1 MARNKF
7 QLEFKGFEELSKRL
21 EELGGDL
28 RETTEKA
35 LQNTH
40 DYIMPKLHSDM
51 KKHHRTGNTEGT
63 IIDEAKVVWTGD
75 IASVDVGFNIAQ
87 GGLAS
92 IFLMYGTP
100 RHKPNH
106 PGTTADKQLYN
117 DIYGRKTR
125 KEVAELPEKTCS
137 RAISKRLGG

>member
-7 QLEFKGFEELSKRL
+7 QLEFKGFGELCKRL

-40 DYIMPKLHSDM
+40 DHITPKLHEDM
-51 KKHHRTGNTEGT
+51 VRHHRTGNTEGSIT
-63 IIDEAKVVWTGD
+63 DDAKIEWNGD
-75 IASVDVGFNIAQ
+75 IASIKVGFYISN

-100 RHKPNH
+100 RHKP
-106 PGTTADKQLYN
+106 DRQLYN
-117 DIYGRKTR
+117 DIYGTKTK
-125 KEVAELPEKTCS
+125 KEVAELQEKTFS

>member
-1 MARNKF
+1 MARKKF

-21 EELGGDL
+21 EELGGNL

-40 DYIMPKLHSDM
+40 AHITPKLHADM
-51 KKHHRTGNTEGT
+51 AKHHRTGITERN
-63 IIDEAKVVWTGD
+63 IVDDAKVEWSGD
-75 IASVDVGFNIAQ
+75 IASIKVGFNIAK

-100 RHKPNH
+100 RHKP
-106 PGTTADKQLYN
+106 DKQLYD
-117 DIYGRKTR
+117 DIYGNATK
-125 KEVAELPEKTCS
+125 KEVAELQEKTFS

>member
-7 QLEFKGFEELSKRL
+7 QLEFKGFEEFAKRL

-35 LQNTH
+35 LKETH
-40 DYIMPKLHSDM
+40 AHITPKLHADM
-51 KKHHRTGNTEGT
+51 AKHHRTGMTEKN
-63 IIDEAKVVWTGD
+63 IIDDAKVIWNGD
-75 IASVDVGFNIAQ
+75 IASIDIGFNLAK

-100 RHKPNH
+100 RHKP
-106 PGTTADKQLYN
+106 DKQLYN
-117 DIYGRKTR
+117 DIYGTATK
-125 KEVAELPEKTCS
+125 KEVAEIQDNTFS
-137 RAISKRLGG
+137 RAISERLGG

>member
-1 MARNKF
+1 MAKKKF
-7 QLEFKGFEELSKRL
+7 QLVFTGFEEISKKL
-21 EELGGDL
+21 EDLGGDL
-28 RETTEKA
+28 RQTTEKA

-40 DYIMPKLHSDM
+40 DHIMPKLHADM
-51 KKHHRTGNTEGT
+51 KKHHRTGNTEKT
-63 IIDEAKVVWTGD
+63 IVDEAKVEWNGDVASVGVGFD
-75 IASVDVGFNIAQ
+75 IAN

-106 PGTTADKQLYN
+106 PGTAADKQLYN
-117 DIYGRKTR
+117 DIYGAKTR
-125 KEVAELPEKTCS
+125 REVAELQEKTFS

>member
-7 QLEFKGFEELSKRL
+7 QLEFKGFEELAKRL

-40 DYIMPKLHSDM
+40 AHITPKLHADM
-51 KKHHRTGNTEGT
+51 AKHHRTGITERN
-63 IIDEAKVVWTGD
+63 IVDDAKVEWSGD
-75 IASVDVGFNIAQ
+75 IASIKVGFNIAK

-100 RHKPNH
+100 RHKP
-106 PGTTADKQLYN
+106 DKQLYD
-117 DIYGRKTR
+117 DIYGNATK
-125 KEVAELPEKTCS
+125 KEVAELQEKTFS

>member
-7 QLEFKGFEELSKRL
+7 QLEFKGFEEFAKRL

-35 LQNTH
+35 LKETH
-40 DYIMPKLHSDM
+40 AHITPKLHSDM
-51 KKHHRTGNTEGT
+51 AKHHRTGMTEKN
-63 IIDEAKVVWTGD
+63 IIDDAKVIWNGD
-75 IASVDVGFNIAQ
+75 VASIDVGFNISK

-100 RHKPNH
+100 RHKP
-106 PGTTADKQLYN
+106 DKQLYN
-117 DIYGRKTR
+117 DIYGTATK
-125 KEVAELPEKTCS
+125 KEVAEIQDNTFS
-137 RAISKRLGG
+137 RAISERLGG